1 MRDIKIPPLQSVRLY
16 PVLKNVDGLA
26 GDAIRIANYL
36 ISTFPGQPVTLCGT
50 GTSGAIIM
58 TAVLLR
64 LKEIREMD
72 SFILIKKPNES
83 THRDNLMGNPGWG
96 NVSNIVIVDDAV
108 STGKTIERIAKSL
121 GEDRFNQK
129 VVGVIAIDAL
139 SELGEEHLIELFPNI
154 KFAT

>member
-1 MRDIKIPPLQSVRLY
+1 MQSVRLY

-36 ISTFPGQPVTLCGT
+36 ISTFPDQPVTLCGT

-129 VVGVIAIDAL
+129 VIGVIAIDAF
-139 SELGEEHLIELFPNI
+139 SELGPEHLIELFPNI